1 MFEEFIKIPLLIYRN
16 YVKQHFGELKFT
28 AEGKT
33 SEAFVQMYGD
43 LLFVAPADI
52 TADMIATHSDAQ
64 PLYHYVYNHQGPL
77 CMIKCLYHYRSWL
90 SRLYLLCLGWMCSRQ
105 LQGCVILMK
114 Y

>member
-64 PLYHYVYNHQGPL
+64 PLYHYVYNHQGL
-77 CMIKCLYHYRSWL
+77 LSLYDKMSLPTWTL
-90 SRLYLLCLGWMCSRQ
+90 ALKIVSLMLGMD
-105 LQGCVILMK
+105 VFK
-114 Y
+114 TT